1 MQPWKPPFVMRKNRS
16 AITREPDL
24 EGKWTTQFPDML
36 GYQNQGGGQV
46 PADLEWRTSPKQWQE
61 ELTETELRQQ
71 LHRALPPGSPPKQ
84 P

>member
-24 EGKWTTQFPDML
+24 EGKWTTQFPDTL
-36 GYQNQGGGQV
+36 GYQNQGGGSV
-46 PADLEWRTSPKQWQE
+46 PGDLAWGASPKQWQE
-61 ELTETELRQQ
+61 ELTEEELRQG
-71 LHRALPPGSPPKQ
+71 HHHALPAVAPK